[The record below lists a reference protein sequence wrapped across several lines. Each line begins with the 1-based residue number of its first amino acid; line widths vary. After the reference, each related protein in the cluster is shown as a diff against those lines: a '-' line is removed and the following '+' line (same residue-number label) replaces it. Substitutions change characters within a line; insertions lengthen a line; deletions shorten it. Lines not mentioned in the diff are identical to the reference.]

1 LCGHAGKSTL
11 HNSIHE
17 CMNPTKSPQMDV
29 ISTLKTPVEQ
39 RACTY
44 GGKINV
50 MFDGNT
56 KLTMHNLGEHEESF
70 ALYDFMFLVHG
81 GPLFFLNP

>member
-1 LCGHAGKSTL
+1 
-11 HNSIHE
+11 
-17 CMNPTKSPQMDV
+17 MDV

-50 MFDGNT
+50 IFDGNT
-56 KLTMHNLGEHEESF
+56 KLTMHNLGEHVESF
-70 ALYDFMFLVHG
+70 ALHDFMFFG
-81 GPLFFLNP
+81 AWRSMLFHDSI